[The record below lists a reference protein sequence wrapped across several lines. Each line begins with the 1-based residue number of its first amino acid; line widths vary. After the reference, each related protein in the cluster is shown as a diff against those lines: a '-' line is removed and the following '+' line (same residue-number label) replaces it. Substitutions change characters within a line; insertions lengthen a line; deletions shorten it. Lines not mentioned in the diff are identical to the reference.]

1 MYFSPNAATILHKC
15 SMPINYQEIYTQ
27 IKQVGQGAKERRK
40 KKEESQELA
49 QRLLETYSSQVDFLR
64 SKVDSAKTA
73 DANIRCAVPLG
84 EALAS
89 HYPTPDSATQATL
102 IAADGSQSIADRHSP
117 VQFCVINVGAISM
130 KPNSGETP
138 SVDVE
143 SELFF
148 GDAIEENGLTT
159 DGGVALRRDLAER
172 SVIERLSKG
181 LSAPVVSFTDGTLE
195 IFRAKDIDNPSM
207 YRNTVDAYISVL
219 SRLQGRGII
228 SAGYIDKPSSSLVVK
243 LLELTQITIPEEM
256 EKLRSTPPLK
266 YVTDRWL
273 FGYNNKLFQL
283 LPPGHRSAIFKIQ
296 SSSEKSYKGVLE
308 LHFFYLNVGTQGHP
322 WPVRVEIPRWVVD
335 DHQQLD
341 LLHAVL
347 VEQCRMMGSKPYPY
361 LLHRAHETAV
371 VKNEEKQQIEQLLS
385 MELRKNN
392 EELDEGSN
400 KQSAKDLKGRTR
412 M

>member
-1 MYFSPNAATILHKC
+1 
-15 SMPINYQEIYTQ
+15 MPINYQEIYTQ
-27 IKQVGQGAKERRK
+27 IKEVGKGAKERK
-40 KKEESQELA
+40 QKKEDAQKLA
-49 QRLLETYSSQVDFLR
+49 QELLETYSSQLDFLR
-64 SKVDSAKTA
+64 SKVDSAKAA
-73 DANIRCAVPLG
+73 DANIRCAVPLD

-89 HYPTPDSATQATL
+89 SYPVPDLSSLEGSAPTTL
-102 IAADGSQSIADRHSP
+102 IAADGSQSIADRHSS
-117 VQFCVINVGAISM
+117 VQFCVINVGGIIM

-138 SVDVE
+138 AVEVE

-172 SVIERLSKG
+172 SVIEKMSKG
-181 LSAPVVSFTDGTLE
+181 IKGSIVSFTDGTLE
-195 IFRAKDIDNPSM
+195 IFRAKDVDSPSM
-207 YRNTVDAYISVL
+207 YRDVVDKYISVL

-256 EKLRSTPPLK
+256 EKLRNAPPLK

-283 LPPGHRSAIFKIQ
+283 LPPGHRSAVFKIQ

-308 LHFFYLNVGTQGHP
+308 LHFFYLNVGTEGHP

-335 DHQQLD
+335 DKKQLD

-347 VEQCRMMGSKPYPY
+347 VEQCRVMGSKPYPY

-371 VKNEEKQQIEQLLS
+371 VKNEEKYQIEQMLQQ
-385 MELRKNN
+385 ELRRNS
-392 EELDEGSN
+392 EDVDECSN

-412 M
+412 R

>member
-1 MYFSPNAATILHKC
+1 
-15 SMPINYQEIYTQ
+15 MPINYQEIYAQ
-27 IKQVGQGAKERRK
+27 IKQVGLGAKERRK
-40 KKEESQELA
+40 KKEEAQERA
-49 QRLLETYSSQVDFLR
+49 SKLLETYSSELDALR
-64 SKVDSAKTA
+64 SKVDSAKAA
-73 DANIRCAVPLG
+73 DANIRCAVPL
-84 EALAS
+84 EEPLAS
-89 HYPTPDSATQATL
+89 HYPTADSVLQATL

-117 VQFCVINVGAISM
+117 VQFCVINVGAIIM

-138 SVDVE
+138 SVEVD

-172 SVIERLSKG
+172 SVIEKMSKG
-181 LSAPVVSFTDGTLE
+181 LKGSVVSFTDGTLE
-195 IFRAKDIDNPSM
+195 IFRTRDVDTPSM
-207 YRNTVDAYISVL
+207 YRDTVDKYISVL

-256 EKLRSTPPLK
+256 EKLRSAPPLK

-273 FGYNNKLFQL
+273 FGYNNRLFQL
-283 LPPGHRSAIFKIQ
+283 LPPGHRSAVFKIQ
-296 SSSEKSYKGVLE
+296 SSAEKSYKGMLE
-308 LHFFYLNVGTQGHP
+308 LHFFYLNVGTEGHP

-335 DHQQLD
+335 DRKQLD

-371 VKNEEKQQIEQLLS
+371 VKNEEKYQIEQMLQQ
-385 MELRKNN
+385 ELRRNN
-392 EELDEGSN
+392 EDVDESSN
-400 KQSAKDLKGRTR
+400 KGSAKGLSGRTSFKKS
-412 M
+412 

>member
-1 MYFSPNAATILHKC
+1 
-15 SMPINYQEIYTQ
+15 MPINYQEIYTQ

-40 KKEESQELA
+40 KKEEAQELA
-49 QRLLETYSSQVDFLR
+49 QKLLETYSSELDALR
-64 SKVDSAKTA
+64 TKVDSARQA
-73 DANIRCAVPLG
+73 DANVRCAVPLD

-89 HYPTPDSATQATL
+89 HHPAPDLSSLEGSVPATL
-102 IAADGSQSIADRHSP
+102 IAADGSQAIADRHSP

-130 KPNSGETP
+130 KPDSGETP
-138 SVDVE
+138 AVEVE

-172 SVIERLSKG
+172 SVIEKMSKG
-181 LSAPVVSFTDGTLE
+181 MKGSVVSFTDGTLE
-195 IFRAKDIDNPSM
+195 IFRAKDIDSANL
-207 YRNTVDAYISVL
+207 YRNTVEKYISVL

-256 EKLRSTPPLK
+256 EKLRNAPPLK

-273 FGYNNKLFQL
+273 FGYGNKLFQL
-283 LPPGHRSAIFKIQ
+283 LPPGHRSAVFKIQ
-296 SSSEKSYKGVLE
+296 SNSDKTYKGVLE
-308 LHFFYLNVGTQGHP
+308 LHFFYLNVGTEGHP

-335 DHQQLD
+335 DKKQLD

-371 VKNEEKQQIEQLLS
+371 VKNEEKQQIEQMLS
-385 MELRKNN
+385 LELRRNN
-392 EELDEGSN
+392 EDVDEKSY
-400 KQSAKDLKGRTR
+400 KQVPKEHVGRTR
-412 M
+412 R

>member
-1 MYFSPNAATILHKC
+1 
-15 SMPINYQEIYTQ
+15 MPINYQEIYSQ
-27 IKQVGQGAKERRK
+27 IKQVGLGAKERRK
-40 KKEESQELA
+40 KKEEAQEQA
-49 QRLLETYSSQVDFLR
+49 QRLLDTYSSQLDFLR
-64 SKVDSAKTA
+64 SKVDVAKIA
-73 DANIRCAVPLG
+73 DANIRCAVPLD

-89 HYPTPDSATQATL
+89 HYPTPDTTPQTTL

-117 VQFCVINVGAISM
+117 VQFCVINVGVISM

-138 SVDVE
+138 SVEVD

-172 SVIERLSKG
+172 SVIEKMSKG
-181 LSAPVVSFTDGTLE
+181 MLGSVVSFTDGTLE
-195 IFRAKDIDNPSM
+195 IFRAKDVDSPSM
-207 YRNTVDAYISVL
+207 YRDTVDKYISVL

-243 LLELTQITIPEEM
+243 LLELTQITIPDEM
-256 EKLRSTPPLK
+256 EKLRNAPPLK

-283 LPPGHRSAIFKIQ
+283 LPPGHRSAVFKIQ

-308 LHFFYLNVGTQGHP
+308 LHFFYLNVGTEGHP

-335 DHQQLD
+335 DKTQLD

-347 VEQCRMMGSKPYPY
+347 VEQCRVMGSKPYPY

-371 VKNEEKQQIEQLLS
+371 VKNEEKYQIEQMLQQ
-385 MELRKNN
+385 ELRRNN
-392 EELDEGSN
+392 EDVDEGSN

-412 M
+412 R

>member
-1 MYFSPNAATILHKC
+1 
-15 SMPINYQEIYTQ
+15 MPINYQEIYTQ
-27 IKQVGQGAKERRK
+27 IKQVGLGAKERRK
-40 KKEESQELA
+40 KKEEAQEQA
-49 QRLLETYSSQVDFLR
+49 QKLLETYSSELDFLR
-64 SKVDSAKTA
+64 SKVDSAKAA
-73 DANIRCAVPLG
+73 DANIRCAVPLD

-89 HYPTPDSATQATL
+89 HYPVPDLSSLEGSASATL
-102 IAADGSQSIADRHSP
+102 VAADGSQAIADRHSP
-117 VQFCVINVGAISM
+117 VQFCVINVGGIVM

-138 SVDVE
+138 TVEVE

-148 GDAIEENGLTT
+148 GDAIEEHGLTT

-172 SVIERLSKG
+172 SVIEKMSKG
-181 LSAPVVSFTDGTLE
+181 LKGSIVSFTDGTLE

-207 YRNTVDAYISVL
+207 YRDTVDKYISVL

-256 EKLRSTPPLK
+256 EKLRNAPPLK

-283 LPPGHRSAIFKIQ
+283 LPPGHRSAVFKIQ
-296 SSSEKSYKGVLE
+296 SNAEKTYKGVLE
-308 LHFFYLNVGTQGHP
+308 LHFFYLNVGTEGHP

-335 DHQQLD
+335 DKKQLD

-347 VEQCRMMGSKPYPY
+347 VEQCRVMGSKPYPY

-371 VKNEEKQQIEQLLS
+371 VKNEEKYQIEQMLQQ
-385 MELRKNN
+385 ELRRNS
-392 EELDEGSN
+392 EDVDEGSN
-400 KQSAKDLKGRTR
+400 KSSAKGLSGRTSFKKS
-412 M
+412 

>member
-1 MYFSPNAATILHKC
+1 
-15 SMPINYQEIYTQ
+15 MPINYQEIYSQ
-27 IKQVGQGAKERRK
+27 IKQVGLGAKERRK
-40 KKEESQELA
+40 KKEEA
-49 QRLLETYSSQVDFLR
+49 QDQAQTLLETYSSQLDFLR
-64 SKVDSAKTA
+64 SKVDAAKTA
-73 DANIRCAVPLG
+73 DANIRCAVPLA

-89 HYPTPDSATQATL
+89 SHPTPDSVSQATL

-117 VQFCVINVGAISM
+117 VQFCVINVGGIIM

-138 SVDVE
+138 SVEVD

-172 SVIERLSKG
+172 SVIEKMSKDIKG
-181 LSAPVVSFTDGTLE
+181 AVVSFTDGTLE
-195 IFRAKDIDNPSM
+195 IFRSKDVDSPSL
-207 YRNTVDAYISVL
+207 YRDTVDKYISVL
-219 SRLQGRGII
+219 SRLQSRGII

-256 EKLRSTPPLK
+256 EKLRNAPPLK

-283 LPPGHRSAIFKIQ
+283 LPPGHRSAVFKIQ
-296 SSSEKSYKGVLE
+296 SSAEKNYKGVLE
-308 LHFFYLNVGTQGHP
+308 LHFFYLNVGTEGHP

-335 DHQQLD
+335 DRKQLD
-341 LLHAVL
+341 LLHAIL
-347 VEQCRMMGSKPYPY
+347 VEQCRVMGSKPYPY

-371 VKNEEKQQIEQLLS
+371 VKNEEKYQIEQMLQQ
-385 MELRKNN
+385 ELRRNS
-392 EELDEGSN
+392 EDVDEGSN
-400 KQSAKDLKGRTR
+400 KQSAKDLKGRTKFG
-412 M
+412 

>member
-1 MYFSPNAATILHKC
+1 
-15 SMPINYQEIYTQ
+15 MPINYQEIYTQ

-40 KKEESQELA
+40 KKEEAQELA
-49 QRLLETYSSQVDFLR
+49 KGLLDTYSSQLDFLR
-64 SKVDSAKTA
+64 SKVDSAKAA
-73 DANIRCAVPLG
+73 DANIRCAVPLD
-84 EALAS
+84 EELAS
-89 HYPTPDSATQATL
+89 SYSMPDSVIQSTL
-102 IAADGSQSIADRHSP
+102 IAADGSQAIADRHSP
-117 VQFCVINVGAISM
+117 VQFCVINVGAITM

-138 SVDVE
+138 TLEVE

-172 SVIERLSKG
+172 SVIEKLSKG
-181 LSAPVVSFTDGTLE
+181 LKGSVVSFTDGTLE
-195 IFRAKDIDNPSM
+195 IFRAKDIDNASM
-207 YRNTVDAYISVL
+207 YRNTVEKYISVL

-256 EKLRSTPPLK
+256 EKLRNAPPLK

-273 FGYNNKLFQL
+273 FGYGNKLFQL
-283 LPPGHRSAIFKIQ
+283 LPPGHRSAVFKIQ

-308 LHFFYLNVGTQGHP
+308 LHFFYLNVGTEGHP

-335 DHQQLD
+335 DKKQLD

-371 VKNEEKQQIEQLLS
+371 VKNEERYQIEQMLQQ
-385 MELRKNN
+385 ELRRNN
-392 EELDEGSN
+392 EDVDEGSN

-412 M
+412 R

>member
-1 MYFSPNAATILHKC
+1 
-15 SMPINYQEIYTQ
+15 MPINYQEIYSQ
-27 IKQVGQGAKERRK
+27 IKQVGLGAKERRK
-40 KKEESQELA
+40 KKEEA
-49 QRLLETYSSQVDFLR
+49 QDQAQTLLETYSSQLDFLR
-64 SKVDSAKTA
+64 SKVDAAKIA
-73 DANIRCAVPLG
+73 DANIRCAVPLE

-89 HYPTPDSATQATL
+89 SHPTPDSVSQATL

-117 VQFCVINVGAISM
+117 VQFCVINVGGIIM

-138 SVDVE
+138 SVEVD

-172 SVIERLSKG
+172 SVIEKMSKDIKG
-181 LSAPVVSFTDGTLE
+181 AVVSFTDGTLE
-195 IFRAKDIDNPSM
+195 IFRSKDVDSPSL
-207 YRNTVDAYISVL
+207 YRDTVDKYISVL
-219 SRLQGRGII
+219 SRLQSRGII

-256 EKLRSTPPLK
+256 EKLRNAPPLK

-283 LPPGHRSAIFKIQ
+283 LPPGHRSAVFKIQ
-296 SSSEKSYKGVLE
+296 SSAEKNYKGVLE
-308 LHFFYLNVGTQGHP
+308 LHFFYLNVGTEGHP

-335 DHQQLD
+335 DRKQLD

-347 VEQCRMMGSKPYPY
+347 VEQCRVMGSKPYPY

-371 VKNEEKQQIEQLLS
+371 VKNEEKYQIEQMLQQ
-385 MELRKNN
+385 ELRRNS
-392 EELDEGSN
+392 EDVDEGSN
-400 KQSAKDLKGRTR
+400 KQSAKDLKGRTKFG
-412 M
+412 

>member
-1 MYFSPNAATILHKC
+1 
-15 SMPINYQEIYTQ
+15 MPINYQEIYSQ

-40 KKEESQELA
+40 KKEEAQDLA
-49 QRLLETYSSQVDFLR
+49 KTLLETYSSQLDFLR

-73 DANIRCAVPLG
+73 DANIRCAVPLD

-89 HYPTPDSATQATL
+89 SCPMPDSVVQSTL
-102 IAADGSQSIADRHSP
+102 IAADGSQAIADRHST

-130 KPNSGETP
+130 KPDSGETP
-138 SVDVE
+138 AVEVE

-172 SVIERLSKG
+172 SVIEKMSKG
-181 LSAPVVSFTDGTLE
+181 LKGSVVSFTDGTLE
-195 IFRAKDIDNPSM
+195 IFRAKDIDNANQ
-207 YRNTVDAYISVL
+207 YRNTVEKYISVL
-219 SRLQGRGII
+219 SRLQERGII

-256 EKLRSTPPLK
+256 EKLRNAPPLK

-283 LPPGHRSAIFKIQ
+283 LPPGHRSAVFKIQ

-308 LHFFYLNVGTQGHP
+308 LHFFYLNVGTDGHP

-335 DHQQLD
+335 DKTQLD

-347 VEQCRMMGSKPYPY
+347 VEQCRVMGSKPYPY

-371 VKNEEKQQIEQLLS
+371 VKNEEKYQIEQMLQQ
-385 MELRKNN
+385 ELRRNN
-392 EELDEGSN
+392 EDVDEGSN

-412 M
+412 R

>member
-1 MYFSPNAATILHKC
+1 
-15 SMPINYQEIYTQ
+15 MPINYQEIYTQ
-27 IKQVGQGAKERRK
+27 IKEVGQGAKERRK
-40 KKEESQELA
+40 KKEEAQELA
-49 QRLLETYSSQVDFLR
+49 QKLLEAYSSELDFLR
-64 SKVDSAKTA
+64 SKVDSAKAA
-73 DANIRCAVPLG
+73 DANVRCAVPLD
-84 EALAS
+84 ETLAS
-89 HYPTPDSATQATL
+89 HYPVPDLSSLEGSASATL
-102 IAADGSQSIADRHSP
+102 VAADGSQAIADRHSP
-117 VQFCVINVGAISM
+117 VQFCVINVGGIVM

-138 SVDVE
+138 TVEVE

-148 GDAIEENGLTT
+148 GDAIEEHGLTT

-172 SVIERLSKG
+172 SVIEKMSKG
-181 LSAPVVSFTDGTLE
+181 LKGSIVSFTDGTLE

-207 YRNTVDAYISVL
+207 YRDTVDKYISVL

-256 EKLRSTPPLK
+256 EKLRNAPPLK

-283 LPPGHRSAIFKIQ
+283 LPPGHRSAVFKIQ
-296 SSSEKSYKGVLE
+296 SNAEKTYKGVLE
-308 LHFFYLNVGTQGHP
+308 LHFFYLNVGTEGHP

-335 DHQQLD
+335 DRVQLD

-347 VEQCRMMGSKPYPY
+347 VQQCRVMGSKPYPY

-371 VKNEEKQQIEQLLS
+371 VKNEEKYQIEQMLQQ
-385 MELRKNN
+385 ELRRNN
-392 EELDEGSN
+392 EDVDEGSN

-412 M
+412 R

>member
-1 MYFSPNAATILHKC
+1 LYFGWFTAKILHKC

-27 IKQVGQGAKERRK
+27 VKQVGQGAKERRK
-40 KKEESQELA
+40 KKEEAQELA
-49 QRLLETYSSQVDFLR
+49 QKLLETYSSELDALR
-64 SKVDSAKTA
+64 SKVDSAKQA
-73 DANIRCAVPLG
+73 DANIRCAVPLD

-89 HYPTPDSATQATL
+89 SYPLPDSVIQSTL
-102 IAADGSQSIADRHSP
+102 IAADGSQAIADRHSA

-130 KPNSGETP
+130 RPDSGDTP
-138 SVDVE
+138 AVKVD

-172 SVIERLSKG
+172 SVIEKMSKG
-181 LSAPVVSFTDGTLE
+181 MKGSIVSFTDGTLE
-195 IFRAKDIDNPSM
+195 IFRAKDIDNANQ
-207 YRNTVDAYISVL
+207 YRNTVDKYISVL

-256 EKLRSTPPLK
+256 EKLRNAPPLK

-273 FGYNNKLFQL
+273 FGYNNKFFQL
-283 LPPGHRSAIFKIQ
+283 LPPGHRSAVFKIQ

-308 LHFFYLNVGTQGHP
+308 LHFFYLNVGTEGHP

-335 DHQQLD
+335 DKKQLD

-347 VEQCRMMGSKPYPY
+347 VEQCRVMGSKPYPY

-371 VKNEEKQQIEQLLS
+371 VKNEEKYQIEQMLQQ
-385 MELRKNN
+385 ELRRNN
-392 EELDEGSN
+392 EDMDEGSN

-412 M
+412 R

>member
-1 MYFSPNAATILHKC
+1 
-15 SMPINYQEIYTQ
+15 MPINYQEIYSQ
-27 IKQVGQGAKERRK
+27 IKQVGLGAKERRK
-40 KKEESQELA
+40 KKEEA
-49 QRLLETYSSQVDFLR
+49 QDQAQTLLETYSSQLDFLR
-64 SKVDSAKTA
+64 SKVDAAKIA
-73 DANIRCAVPLG
+73 DANIRCAVPLE

-89 HYPTPDSATQATL
+89 SHPTPDSVSQATL

-117 VQFCVINVGAISM
+117 VQFCVINVGGIIM

-138 SVDVE
+138 AVEVD

-172 SVIERLSKG
+172 SVIEKMSKDIKG
-181 LSAPVVSFTDGTLE
+181 AVVSFTDGTLE
-195 IFRAKDIDNPSM
+195 IFRSKDVDSPSL
-207 YRNTVDAYISVL
+207 YRDTVDKYISVL
-219 SRLQGRGII
+219 SRLQSRGII

-256 EKLRSTPPLK
+256 EKLRNAPPLK

-283 LPPGHRSAIFKIQ
+283 LPPGHRSAVFKIQ
-296 SSSEKSYKGVLE
+296 SSAEKNYKGVLE
-308 LHFFYLNVGTQGHP
+308 LHFFYLNVGTEGHP

-335 DHQQLD
+335 DRKQLD

-347 VEQCRMMGSKPYPY
+347 VEQCRVMGSKPYPY

-371 VKNEEKQQIEQLLS
+371 VKNEEKYQIEQMLQQ
-385 MELRKNN
+385 ELRRNS
-392 EELDEGSN
+392 EDVDEGSN
-400 KQSAKDLKGRTR
+400 KQSAKDLKGRTKFG
-412 M
+412 

>member
-1 MYFSPNAATILHKC
+1 
-15 SMPINYQEIYTQ
+15 MPINYQEIYSQ
-27 IKQVGQGAKERRK
+27 IKQVGLGAKERRK
-40 KKEESQELA
+40 KKEEA
-49 QRLLETYSSQVDFLR
+49 QDQAQTLLETYSSQLDFLR
-64 SKVDSAKTA
+64 SKVDAAKTA
-73 DANIRCAVPLG
+73 DANIRCAVPLE

-89 HYPTPDSATQATL
+89 SHPTPDSVSQATL

-117 VQFCVINVGAISM
+117 VQFCVINVGGIIM

-138 SVDVE
+138 SVEVD

-172 SVIERLSKG
+172 SVIEKMSKDIKG
-181 LSAPVVSFTDGTLE
+181 AVVSFTDGTLE
-195 IFRAKDIDNPSM
+195 IFRSKDVDSPSL
-207 YRNTVDAYISVL
+207 YRDTVDKYISVL
-219 SRLQGRGII
+219 SRLQSRGII

-256 EKLRSTPPLK
+256 EKLRTAPPLK

-283 LPPGHRSAIFKIQ
+283 LPPGHRSAVFKIQ
-296 SSSEKSYKGVLE
+296 SSAEKNYKGVLE
-308 LHFFYLNVGTQGHP
+308 LHFFYLNVGTEGHP

-335 DHQQLD
+335 DRKQLD
-341 LLHAVL
+341 LLHAIL
-347 VEQCRMMGSKPYPY
+347 VEQCRVMGSKPYPY

-371 VKNEEKQQIEQLLS
+371 VKNEEKYQIEQMLQQ
-385 MELRKNN
+385 ELRRNS
-392 EELDEGSN
+392 EDVDEGSN
-400 KQSAKDLKGRTR
+400 KQSAKDLKGRTKFG
-412 M
+412 

>member
-1 MYFSPNAATILHKC
+1 
-15 SMPINYQEIYTQ
+15 MPINYQEIYTQ

-40 KKEESQELA
+40 RKEEAQELA
-49 QRLLETYSSQVDFLR
+49 KTLLETYSPQLDFLR
-64 SKVDSAKTA
+64 SKVDAAKTA
-73 DANIRCAVPLG
+73 DANLRCAVPL
-84 EALAS
+84 EETLAS
-89 HYPTPDSATQATL
+89 RFAYPMPDSVIQSTL
-102 IAADGSQSIADRHSP
+102 IAADGSQAIADRHSP

-130 KPNSGETP
+130 KPDSGETP
-138 SVDVE
+138 AVEVE

-172 SVIERLSKG
+172 SVIEKMSKELKG
-181 LSAPVVSFTDGTLE
+181 SVVSFTDGTLE
-195 IFRAKDIDNPSM
+195 IFRAKDIDNASV
-207 YRNTVDAYISVL
+207 YRNTVEKYISVL

-256 EKLRSTPPLK
+256 EKLRNAPPLK

-283 LPPGHRSAIFKIQ
+283 LPPGHRSAVFKIQ

-308 LHFFYLNVGTQGHP
+308 LHFFYLNVGTEGHP

-335 DHQQLD
+335 DKKQLD

-371 VKNEEKQQIEQLLS
+371 VKNEEKQQIEQMLS
-385 MELRKNN
+385 LELRRNN
-392 EELDEGSN
+392 EDVDEGSN

-412 M
+412 R

>member
-1 MYFSPNAATILHKC
+1 
-15 SMPINYQEIYTQ
+15 MPINYQEIYTQ
-27 IKQVGQGAKERRK
+27 IKQVGLGAKERRK
-40 KKEESQELA
+40 KKEEAQELA
-49 QRLLETYSSQVDFLR
+49 KTLLEDYSPQLDFLR
-64 SKVDSAKTA
+64 SKVDSAKMA
-73 DANIRCAVPLG
+73 DANIRCAVPLD
-84 EALAS
+84 EALGS
-89 HYPTPDSATQATL
+89 SYPTPDSVPATL
-102 IAADGSQSIADRHSP
+102 VAADGSQSIADRHSP
-117 VQFCVINVGAISM
+117 VQFCVINVGGIVM

-138 SVDVE
+138 AVEVE

-172 SVIERLSKG
+172 SVIEKMSKG
-181 LSAPVVSFTDGTLE
+181 LKGSIVSFTDGTLE
-195 IFRAKDIDNPSM
+195 IFRAKDIDNANM
-207 YRNTVDAYISVL
+207 YRTTVDKYISVL
-219 SRLQGRGII
+219 SRLQSRGII

-256 EKLRSTPPLK
+256 EKLRNAPPLK

-308 LHFFYLNVGTQGHP
+308 LHFFYLNVGTEGHP

-335 DHQQLD
+335 DKKQLD

-347 VEQCRMMGSKPYPY
+347 VDQCRVMGSKPYPY

-371 VKNEEKQQIEQLLS
+371 VKNEEKYQIEQMLQQ
-385 MELRKNN
+385 ELRRNS
-392 EELDEGSN
+392 EDVEDGSY
-400 KQSAKDLKGRTR
+400 KQSAKGLKGRSKYG
-412 M
+412 

>member
-1 MYFSPNAATILHKC
+1 
-15 SMPINYQEIYTQ
+15 MPINYQEIYTQ

-40 KKEESQELA
+40 KKEEAQELA
-49 QRLLETYSSQVDFLR
+49 RTLLETYSSQLDFLR
-64 SKVDSAKTA
+64 SKVDAAKTA
-73 DANIRCAVPLG
+73 DANIRCAVPLD

-89 HYPTPDSATQATL
+89 RFAYPAPDSVIQSTL
-102 IAADGSQSIADRHSP
+102 IAADGSQAIADRHSA
-117 VQFCVINVGAISM
+117 VQFCVINVGAITM

-138 SVDVE
+138 SVEVE

-172 SVIERLSKG
+172 SVIEKMSKELKG
-181 LSAPVVSFTDGTLE
+181 SVVSFTDGTLE
-195 IFRAKDIDNPSM
+195 IFRAKDIDNASV
-207 YRNTVDAYISVL
+207 YRNTVEKYISVL

-256 EKLRSTPPLK
+256 EKLRNAPPLK

-283 LPPGHRSAIFKIQ
+283 LPPGHRSAVFKIQ
-296 SSSEKSYKGVLE
+296 STSEKSYKGVLE
-308 LHFFYLNVGTQGHP
+308 LHFFYLNVGSEGHP

-335 DHQQLD
+335 DKKQLD

-347 VEQCRMMGSKPYPY
+347 VEQCRVMGNKPYPY

-371 VKNEEKQQIEQLLS
+371 VKNEEKQQIEQMLS
-385 MELRKNN
+385 LELRRNS
-392 EELDEGSN
+392 EDVDEGSN

-412 M
+412 R